1 MAVRGMCAG
10 PLAYTHPG
18 RRLQQVRPRRCPAP
32 ELGSNVEVR
41 RSSREEVL
49 LSVDSRG
56 TLVNTAD
63 QRHVTVSWRKEAGMN
78 LIRRALVGAAVAA
91 GGVLLTSG
99 TAGATI
105 HPIVESFDCANAQAF
120 AHHPLGDPADPLGQT
135 PGATPGDGN
144 NELRALT
151 VVNPAAAGEH
161 KLNGECG
168 GGSP

>member
-1 MAVRGMCAG
+1 MIDGRCGWILGAG
-10 PLAYTHPG
+10 
-18 RRLQQVRPRRCPAP
+18 
-32 ELGSNVEVR
+32 
-41 RSSREEVL
+41 
-49 LSVDSRG
+49 
-56 TLVNTAD
+56 
-63 QRHVTVSWRKEAGMN
+63 RHVTVSQAKGGGMN
-78 LIRRALVGAAVAA
+78 LIRRAFVGAAVVA

-99 TAGATI
+99 MAGATI

-120 AHHPLGDPADPLGQT
+120 AHHPLGDVADPMGQT

-168 GGSP
+168 P